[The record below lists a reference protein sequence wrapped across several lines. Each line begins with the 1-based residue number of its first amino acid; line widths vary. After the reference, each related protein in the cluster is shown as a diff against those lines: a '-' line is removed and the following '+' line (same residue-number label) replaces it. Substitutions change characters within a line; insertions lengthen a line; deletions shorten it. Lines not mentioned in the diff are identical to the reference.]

1 VEVFSSNVQPK
12 RRMRQQPAAWCC
24 ACGEPGGAYKL
35 NLGYL
40 ERCPTCGVARQSSRV
55 VPGEAPPVLDR
66 RARTDDGFPPTDI
79 WENEGGSYST
89 ADEPERA
96 PDGLSCEGPR
106 AGLDWHAFSTH
117 SFPGRRRHD
126 LEAVKAYEAY
136 RSAGRR
142 PRDHRRRTLAPYVA

>member
-12 RRMRQQPAAWCC
+12 RRIRPKR
-24 ACGEPGGAYKL
+24 EV
-35 NLGYL
+35 
-40 ERCPTCGVARQSSRV
+40 VAS
-55 VPGEAPPVLDR
+55 
-66 RARTDDGFPPTDI
+66 RARTDGGVRPTDI

-89 ADEPERA
+89 ADEPDRA
-96 PDGLSCEGPR
+96 PNGVSCDEPP

-136 RSAGRR
+136 RSAGGR
-142 PRDHRRRTLAPYVA
+142 PRDQLRRPAAPYLA